1 MIHRRIGLGL
11 TTKTLGMTLLIL
23 ALIIGV
29 TAIMSRAFERLHDQ
43 VDTLTST
50 EMENLM
56 TSVRLVQQAESLINQ
71 GDGLANASS
80 HAERRQALVDLTD
93 RTLWVSQLTDR
104 LALQG
109 SNPELIDQARSTLNQ
124 LHDNIV
130 QLDQRVSQRIDAPS
144 SQVGLER
151 QISALSHNNR
161 ELAGQLAV
169 LMGYFSA
176 TMREQMVAQ
185 SEQLASDIRTQQR
198 NLIALAL
205 LLLVFA
211 LLAGIYFEVVVVRR
225 ILQMQRNV
233 SAPVVDINAF
243 DTRGGDEISS
253 LSRTVRSYVQRIQF
267 QEARMREAHQELTY
281 MAEHDALTGLA
292 NRRHFQAAA
301 RQLLRQSSQPLCV
314 AIADID
320 YFKQVNDRFGHAAGD
335 LVLIEV
341 ARLLS
346 GGLRESDLLARFG
359 GEEFAIML
367 PVSSLE
373 AGRQVLDKLRRQ
385 IETTPF
391 SPGQK
396 TEISLSM
403 SFGIALIDTSPW
415 GVDRDDCKVEALL
428 DASLHAADKALYDA
442 KRKGR
447 NRVGI
452 AQETVYANAM

>member
-11 TTKTLGMTLLIL
+11 TAKTLGITLLIL
-23 ALIIGV
+23 TLIVTV

-43 VDTLTST
+43 VDTLTNT

-56 TSVRLVQQAESLINQ
+56 TSVRLVQQAESLISQ
-71 GDGLANASS
+71 GMGLATAGS
-80 HAERRQALVDLTD
+80 HTERRQALVELTD

-104 LALQG
+104 LAAQG

-130 QLDQRVSQRIDAPS
+130 ELNQLVALRIDADPRI
-144 SQVGLER
+144 GLER
-151 QISALSHNNR
+151 DILSLSLNNR

-176 TMREQMVAQ
+176 TMRQQMIDQ
-185 SEQLASDIRTQQR
+185 SDRLADDIQTQQR
-198 NLIALAL
+198 NLIAMAL

-211 LLAGIYFEVVVVRR
+211 LLAGVYFEVVVVRR

-233 SAPVVDINAF
+233 SAPVVDVDAF

-267 QEARMREAHQELTY
+267 QEARMREAHQELTF
-281 MAEHDALTGLA
+281 MAEHDVLTGLA

-301 RQLLRQSSQPLCV
+301 RQLLRQSAQPLCV
-314 AIADID
+314 AIGDID

-335 LVLIEV
+335 QVLIEV
-341 ARLLS
+341 GRQLAA
-346 GGLRESDLLARFG
+346 GLRESDVLARFG

-373 AGRQVLDKLRRQ
+373 SGSQVLEKLRRQ
-385 IETTPF
+385 IESTPF
-391 SPGQK
+391 RPNEK
-396 TEISLSM
+396 TEIDLSM
-403 SFGIALIDTSPW
+403 SFGIALIDTSHW
-415 GVDRDDCKVEALL
+415 GSERDEYRVEVLL
-428 DASLHAADKALYDA
+428 DAGLRAADKALYEA
-442 KRKGR
+442 KRAGR

-452 AQETVYANAM
+452 AAETVYAEAV

>member
-11 TTKTLGMTLLIL
+11 TAKTLGITLLIL
-23 ALIIGV
+23 TLIVTV

-43 VDTLTST
+43 VDTLTNT

-56 TSVRLVQQAESLINQ
+56 TSVRLVQQAESLISQ
-71 GDGLANASS
+71 GMGLAAADS
-80 HAERRQALVDLTD
+80 HTERRQALVELTD

-104 LALQG
+104 LAAQG
-109 SNPELIDQARSTLNQ
+109 SNPELTDQARSTLNQ

-130 QLDQRVSQRIDAPS
+130 ELNQLVALRIDADPRI
-144 SQVGLER
+144 GLER
-151 QISALSHNNR
+151 EILSLSHNNR
-161 ELAGQLAV
+161 ELAGELAV

-176 TMREQMVAQ
+176 TMRQQMIDQ
-185 SEQLASDIRTQQR
+185 SDRLADDIQTQQR
-198 NLIALAL
+198 NLIAMAL

-211 LLAGIYFEVVVVRR
+211 LLAGVYFEVVVVRR

-233 SAPVVDINAF
+233 SAPVVDVDAF

-267 QEARMREAHQELTY
+267 QEARMREAHQELTF
-281 MAEHDALTGLA
+281 MAEHDVLTGLA

-301 RQLLRQSSQPLCV
+301 RQLLRQSAQPLCV
-314 AIADID
+314 AIGDID

-335 LVLIEV
+335 QVLIEV
-341 ARLLS
+341 GRQLAA
-346 GGLRESDLLARFG
+346 GLRESDVLARFG

-373 AGRQVLDKLRRQ
+373 SGSQVLEKLRRQ
-385 IETTPF
+385 IESTPF
-391 SPGQK
+391 RPNEK
-396 TEISLSM
+396 TEIDLSM
-403 SFGIALIDTSPW
+403 SFGIALIDTSHW
-415 GVDRDDCKVEALL
+415 GSERDEYRVEVLL
-428 DASLHAADKALYDA
+428 DAGLRAADKALYEA
-442 KRKGR
+442 KRAGR

-452 AQETVYANAM
+452 AAETVYAEAV